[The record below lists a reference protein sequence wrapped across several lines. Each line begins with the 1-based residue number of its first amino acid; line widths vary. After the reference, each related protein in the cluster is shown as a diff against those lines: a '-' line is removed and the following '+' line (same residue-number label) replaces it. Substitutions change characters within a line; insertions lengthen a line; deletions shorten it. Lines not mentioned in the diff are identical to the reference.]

1 MPPTLTDF
9 KHVSDLLRYE
19 VDPQYCR
26 EGGKIENTTG
36 AELVLPAATHP
47 VRYGATAGTYEVC
60 LAGEEAQTIGF
71 VLLTRPETINAGTL
85 SQRKYPVLVRG
96 PAVLTQAGFV
106 EKDPAGADY
115 NAAALKTAA
124 EAIPSVIVR
133 DELGT
138 LIEPLNPQGAV

>member
-1 MPPTLTDF
+1 MPPTLRDF

-19 VDPQYCR
+19 VDPQFCR
-26 EGGKIENTTG
+26 EGGKINNAGTDT
-36 AELVLPAATHP
+36 LVLPAATHP
-47 VRYGATAGTYEVC
+47 VRNGVAAGTYEVC
-60 LAGEEAQTIGF
+60 LAGEEAQAIGF
-71 VLLTRPETINAGTL
+71 VLLTRPETINAGTS

-106 EKDPAGADY
+106 ENDPEDNPY
-115 NAAALKTAA
+115 DAAALKTAA